1 MKKKRVYLKLS
12 TTIVAL
18 IAIVALFYLKVIYI
32 KSTQGITYFPFY
44 KSMTFIDYGETT
56 IPGMLEFITF
66 FCILLVYIFLGIGR
80 FKKAD
85 QHLYLFLGGFQ
96 VAILVILITNMITF
110 AVIRRDVHVYPGPTL
125 ILLLVSAILA
135 IIYGIPEKEK
145 PKDDRTYYVEADKI
159 RPISDILKE
168 KRDDAGVTQ
177 NELAKMLQVSRNTVY
192 RWEAEQSNPNMDYIV
207 RVAQAL
213 HFPVS
218 DFWNEDDDG
227 MNRDIAQVLKSRKLY
242 KQAAYFL
249 MSVILVIGLVFGVAY
264 LGRNM
269 EFASLD
275 RINPFIEQKVGY
287 VMVHDAGKQKAA
299 VIDTD
304 YGEGDI
310 VTLNGSYD
318 HKTEF
323 VKVVHKGSY
332 VKYEV
337 RNVDRSDVPVG
348 IRNNLYEVDRFG
360 DPVEGLKKL
369 KLSYSKRYV

>member
-1 MKKKRVYLKLS
+1 MKKKRQYLKIA
-12 TTIVAL
+12 TTIVSL
-18 IAIVALFYLKVIYI
+18 IAIVCLFYLKIIYT
-32 KSTQGITYFPFY
+32 KSTQGISYFPFY

-56 IPGMLEFITF
+56 IPGMLEFIAF
-66 FCILLVYIFLGIGR
+66 LCILLVYVFLGIGR

-85 QHLYLFLGGFQ
+85 RHLYLFLGCFQ
-96 VAILVILITNMITF
+96 VAILVILITNIITF
-110 AVIRRDVHVYPGPTL
+110 AVVRRDIHVYPGPTL
-125 ILLLVSAILA
+125 IILLLNSALA
-135 IIYGIPEKEK
+135 IIYGMPEKEK
-145 PKDDRTYYVEADKI
+145 PKADTTYYVEADKI
-159 RPISDILKE
+159 RPISEILKE
-168 KRDDAGVTQ
+168 KRNIAGVTQ
-177 NELAKMLQVSRNTVY
+177 KELSEMLQVSRNTVY
-192 RWEAEQSNPNMDYIV
+192 RWESGESHPNMDYIV

-218 DFWNEDDDG
+218 DFWREDDDG

-249 MSVILVIGLVFGVAY
+249 MSVILVIALVFGVAY

-269 EFASLD
+269 EIASLD
-275 RINPFIEQKVGY
+275 RINPFIEQRIGY
-287 VMVHDAGKQKAA
+287 VMVHDPGQQKAA

-304 YGEGDI
+304 YGEGNI
-310 VTLNGSYD
+310 VTLNGSYN

-332 VKYEV
+332 VKDEV

-348 IRNNLYEVDRFG
+348 VRNNLYEVDRFG

-369 KLSYSKRYV
+369 QLSYSKRYI

>member
-1 MKKKRVYLKLS
+1 
-12 TTIVAL
+12 
-18 IAIVALFYLKVIYI
+18 
-32 KSTQGITYFPFY
+32 
-44 KSMTFIDYGETT
+44 MTFIDYGETT
-56 IPGMLEFITF
+56 IPGMLEFIAF
-66 FCILLVYIFLGIGR
+66 FCILLTMIFLGIGR

-85 QHLYLFLGGFQ
+85 RQLYLFLGGFEL
-96 VAILVILITNMITF
+96 AILVVLITNIITF
-110 AVIRRDVHVYPGPTL
+110 AVVRRDINIYPGPTL
-125 ILLLVSAILA
+125 ILLLLNAILS
-135 IIYGIPEKEK
+135 IVYGLPEKVQ
-145 PKDDRTYYVEADKI
+145 PKDDTTYYVDADKI

-168 KRDDAGVTQ
+168 KREAAGVTQ
-177 NELAKMLQVSRNTVY
+177 QELSEKVQVSRNTVY
-192 RWEAEQSNPNMDYIV
+192 RWESGESHPNMDYIV

-218 DFWNEDDDG
+218 DFWREDDAG
-227 MNRDIAQVLKSRKLY
+227 MNRDIAEVLKSRKLY

-249 MSVILVIGLVFGVAY
+249 LSVILVIVLVFGVAY

-275 RINPFIEQKVGY
+275 RINPFIPQRVGY